1 MDSAPLA
8 ALIAAARAG
17 DHEAFGRLVEAIHYD
32 LRIFVAVRLS
42 DQELVEEVV
51 QAALITAWRVLGRYE
66 GRGSFVSWVK
76 GIALN
81 HLRKQLTARAR
92 ARAPSHTLD
101 SILAQEDVHAL
112 DREDERLDLLRRCLD
127 RLSGGVRRILDLRY
141 REGLDLEALA
151 GRLGKSTG
159 TLAVQFH
166 RVRKTLRTC
175 IEQGGPA

>member
-1 MDSAPLA
+1 MDSDPLTD
-8 ALIAAARAG
+8 LVAAARAG

-32 LRIFVAVRLS
+32 LRIFVSVRLS

-51 QAALITAWRVLGRYE
+51 QAALITAWRILARYE

-92 ARAPSHTLD
+92 APVHALD
-101 SILAQEDVHAL
+101 DILAQEDASAL
-112 DREDERLDLLRRCLD
+112 EREDERLDLLRRCLD

-141 REGLDLEALA
+141 REGLDLDALA
-151 GRLGKSTG
+151 ERLGKSSG

>member
-1 MDSAPLA
+1 MDSDPLA
-8 ALIAAARAG
+8 ALVAAARTG
-17 DHEAFGRLVEAIHYD
+17 DREAFGRLVEAIHYD

-42 DQELVEEVV
+42 DEELVEEVV
-51 QAALITAWRVLGRYE
+51 QAALVTAWRVLAKYE

-92 ARAPSHTLD
+92 APARGLD
-101 SILAQEDVHAL
+101 ALLAQEDARAL

-127 RLSGGVRRILDLRY
+127 RLSDGVRRILDLRY

>member
-1 MDSAPLA
+1 MDSDPLS
-8 ALIAAARAG
+8 ALVADARAG
-17 DHEAFGRLVEAIHYD
+17 DHAAFGRLVEAIHYD

-42 DQELVEEVV
+42 DQDLVEEVV
-51 QAALITAWRVLGRYE
+51 QAALITSWRSLARFE

-81 HLRKQLTARAR
+81 HLRKQLSARAR
-92 ARAPSHTLD
+92 ARTPARNLD
-101 SILAQEDVHAL
+101 DLLAHEDVRAL
-112 DREDERLDLLRRCLD
+112 DHEDERLDLLRRCLN
-127 RLSGGVRRILDLRY
+127 RLGSGVRRVLDLRY
-141 REGLDLEALA
+141 REGLDLDALA
-151 GRLGKSTG
+151 VRLGKSTG